1 MPIEVPLWRHWSR
14 RSVLTGGL
22 AIMAMPSP
30 VVATDDKPLS
40 LPIALGSM
48 RIEVGVLVNG
58 HGPYLFVLDSGGQPG
73 LIDAALAREL
83 HLASQGIMTF
93 TLAREARRVPV
104 YDVDLVVGGVFRQVH
119 ASLVGTDVITFG
131 EGARG
136 SLSAGFLTHGAS
148 ALLFSESRWLL
159 WPGALPEMPGYVR
172 LRHAIRR
179 SSLRGA
185 SDLLLAPVSINGVEI
200 DLGYDTGAPSQVT
213 LSPAAA
219 KRVGLLDGRPDC
231 PIGKGARLYRSGS
244 LRIAGIDLYQPL
256 VSVHPVNYGSD
267 LFANGLVGLGV
278 LRLMDLATDPSA
290 GDLLVRRNQLSSLP
304 ERYSLSGIWFD
315 RRGSG
320 AVVAAVG
327 GGSPAQAAGLAPG
340 DVVLNMPFEEAVSR
354 FRGPAGSTVTAT
366 IEREGVRR
374 DVQVQL
380 RPYLV
385 DHPVA

>member
-1 MPIEVPLWRHWSR
+1 MPIERPLRGNWSR
-14 RSVLTGGL
+14 RGVLSGGL
-22 AIMAMPSP
+22 AMMALPPGVAMAEDRP
-30 VVATDDKPLS
+30 VS
-40 LPIALGSM
+40 LPIALGPM

-83 HLASQGIMTF
+83 HLASQATMIF

-104 YDVDLVVGGVFRQVH
+104 YDVELVVGGVFRQPH

-131 EGARG
+131 AGARG

-148 ALLFSESRWLL
+148 QLLFGESRWVL
-159 WPGALPEMPGYVR
+159 WPGALPEMPGYAR

-179 SSLRGA
+179 SPLRGA
-185 SDLLLAPVSINGVEI
+185 SDLLLAPVSINGTEL
-200 DLGYDTGAPSQVT
+200 DLGYDTGAPSQLI

-231 PIGKGARLYRSGS
+231 PSGKDSRLYRAGPV
-244 LRIAGIDLYQPL
+244 RIAGIDLYQPL
-256 VSVHPVNYGSD
+256 VTVHPVNYGAAMFD
-267 LFANGLVGLGV
+267 NGLVGLGL
-278 LRLMDLATDPSA
+278 LRLLDLATDPSA
-290 GDLLVRRNQLSSLP
+290 GDLLVRRNALVAPP
-304 ERYSLSGIWFD
+304 ERYSRSGIWFD

-327 GGSPAQAAGLAPG
+327 HGSPAQAAGIVPG
-340 DVVLNMPFEEAVSR
+340 DVVLDLSFEDAIRR
-354 FRGPAGSTVTAT
+354 FAGPEGGTVTAT
-366 IEREGVRR
+366 LERAGVRR
-374 DVQVQL
+374 EVSVGL
-380 RPYLV
+380 RSYLV